1 MRMLEVN
8 AVCANYGQGEVLR
21 GIDIKVGAGEVVV
34 LLGRNGAGKSTTLK
48 SVMGLISL
56 QSGEVKYRGKS
67 ISGLSPELICRLG
80 VGYIPENRRIF
91 PGLSVEENLRMGF
104 FQSGRLSVSEQ
115 KERLDELFNWF
126 PRLSERRTQ
135 DGKTLSGGE
144 QQMLAIARGLAG
156 RPQLLLIDEPSEGL
170 APQIV
175 DEIFN
180 SIRNM
185 KNRGLAVLLVE
196 QNVKR
201 ALMVSDRAYLVEKGQ
216 TVITGD
222 AKEWL
227 SNDDLR
233 QRLTL

>member
-1 MRMLEVN
+1 M
-8 AVCANYGQGEVLR
+8 
-21 GIDIKVGAGEVVV
+21 
-34 LLGRNGAGKSTTLK
+34 
-48 SVMGLISL
+48 
-56 QSGEVKYRGKS
+56 
-67 ISGLSPELICRLG
+67 
-80 VGYIPENRRIF
+80 
-91 PGLSVEENLRMGF
+91 
-104 FQSGRLSVSEQ
+104 
-115 KERLDELFNWF
+115 
-126 PRLSERRTQ
+126 
-135 DGKTLSGGE
+135 
-144 QQMLAIARGLAG
+144 
-156 RPQLLLIDEPSEGL
+156 IDEPSEGL

-233 QRLTL
+233 QRLTI